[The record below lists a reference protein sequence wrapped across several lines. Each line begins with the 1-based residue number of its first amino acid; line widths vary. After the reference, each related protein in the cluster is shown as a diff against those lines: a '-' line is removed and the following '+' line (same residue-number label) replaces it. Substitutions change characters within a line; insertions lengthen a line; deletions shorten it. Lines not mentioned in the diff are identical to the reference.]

1 LSNTVRS
8 IDSKEAI
15 DEILNIAT
23 KDVIFESATF
33 LQELEEHDTLNR
45 RSIRSEEGGLYV
57 KIYFE
62 DCEGLVFLGEIML
75 DTQGYSYMTHKVYT
89 YDASRGIEDAISL
102 KVEGLVNGYES
113 ILCYR
118 LGENMDA
125 IIQEVLSSME

>member
-1 LSNTVRS
+1 MSNTVRS

-23 KDVIFESATF
+23 KDVIFEGETF
-33 LQELEEHDTLNR
+33 RQELEEHDTINR
-45 RSIRSEEGGLYV
+45 RSINSEEGSLYV

-75 DTQGYSYMTHKVYT
+75 DAQGYSYMTHKVYT
-89 YDASRGIEDAISL
+89 YDASRGIEDATSL
-102 KVEGLVNGYES
+102 EIGMGNGDDR

-125 IIQEVLSSME
+125 IIQEVLNSME